1 MADTVGIRPA
11 VSGDLDLLWDVLA
24 IAAHDP
30 DAAAAPA
37 VPMAAAHVAG
47 WQRPGDFG
55 LMAEPSGVAVRVV
68 QVEAPGEPLRAGLAA
83 IAAVAALLLVG
94 QKRDGH

>member
-37 VPMAAAHVAG
+37 VPMVAAQVAG

-55 LMAEPSGVAVRVV
+55 LVAEPSGVAVRVV
-68 QVEAPGEPLRAGLAA
+68 QVKNRASCSGL
-83 IAAVAALLLVG
+83 G
-94 QKRDGH
+94 SPP